1 MEKLKSLKP
10 VFGGLALLVLV
21 YLIYL
26 SFRPQPVPVD
36 LATIERGPLAV
47 TVGDEGRTR
56 VREVYVVSA
65 PVGGKVER
73 IAAKAGDS
81 VIKDDTVLASIRPSA
96 PRFLNRR
103 DERRAQAEAKA
114 ARAALALAEAA
125 LARSKAALDFAET
138 ELIRARKLTA
148 KKAASKQ
155 KLDEAELKYKTA
167 GAEMAS
173 ARAEMDMRRY
183 ELETAEAALI
193 QPTEQET
200 GIQTDGCCV
209 AVHAP
214 IVGRVLKV
222 LQESEAVVGAG
233 APLVELGDPTDL
245 EIVVDLLSE
254 DAVKVAG
261 GAEAIIENW
270 GGPGQ
275 LAGRVRTVEP
285 YGFTKISALGV
296 EEQRVNVIIDLTAPR
311 QDWDRL
317 GHGYRVDAKVTIWK
331 EEDVL
336 QAPLSALFRTGETW
350 SAFVMRDG
358 KAVSVP
364 VELGQRNHRKAQVL
378 KGLNEGDKVIL
389 HPSDKISDG
398 SVVIERP

>member
-1 MEKLKSLKP
+1 MEKLKTLKP
-10 VFGGLALLVLV
+10 VFGGLALLVLAF
-21 YLIYL
+21 LIYL

-36 LATIERGPLAV
+36 LATVERGPLSV

-73 IAAKAGDS
+73 IVAKAGDS
-81 VIKDDTVLASIRPSA
+81 VVKDDTVLASIRPSA
-96 PRFLNRR
+96 PRFLDRR
-103 DERRAQAEAKA
+103 DERRARAEAKA

-125 LARSKAALDFAET
+125 LARSKAALDFAEA
-138 ELIRARKLTA
+138 ELIRTRELTA
-148 KKAASKQ
+148 KKASSKQ
-155 KLDEAELKYKTA
+155 KLDEAELQYKTA

-173 ARAEMDMRRY
+173 ARAEMEMRRY

-193 QPTEQET
+193 QPSEQEA
-200 GIQTDGCCV
+200 GVEAEGCCV

-254 DAVKVAG
+254 DAVKIAR
-261 GAEAIIENW
+261 GAEAVIENW

-275 LAGRVRTVEP
+275 LTGRVRTVEP

-296 EEQRVNVIIDLTAPR
+296 EEQRVNVVIDLTAPR
-311 QDWDRL
+311 QTWDRL

-331 EEDVL
+331 EENVL

-350 SAFVMRDG
+350 STFVLRDG

-364 VELGQRNHRKAQVL
+364 VDLGQRNHRKAQVL
-378 KGLNEGDKVIL
+378 KGLNEGDRVIL

-398 SVVIERP
+398 SAVIERP